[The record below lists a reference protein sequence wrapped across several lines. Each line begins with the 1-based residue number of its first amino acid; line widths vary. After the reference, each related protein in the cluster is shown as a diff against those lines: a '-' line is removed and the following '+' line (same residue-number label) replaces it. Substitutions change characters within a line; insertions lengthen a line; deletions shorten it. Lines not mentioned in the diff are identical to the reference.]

1 MKSSAVR
8 PDQASRLANPS
19 TSGRLPWD
27 ILVRVDA
34 ETPAPIET
42 SRQVIDL
49 DRRWASSATKN
60 PAVSNVRFTAL
71 LISTLAIRFGIWNH
85 LPDLDCRLATGLR
98 TCKEI
103 PVNEHAGPPGHDVII
118 TVNEK
123 PVTVTGPK
131 ATGLEI
137 KQAAIAQG
145 VQIGL
150 DFQLSEEL
158 ANGRT
163 RIVGDAEP
171 ITVNKNSRFDAVAG
185 DDNS

>member
-1 MKSSAVR
+1 MNE
-8 PDQASRLANPS
+8 QAAK
-19 TSGRLPWD
+19 G
-27 ILVRVDA
+27 
-34 ETPAPIET
+34 
-42 SRQVIDL
+42 
-49 DRRWASSATKN
+49 
-60 PAVSNVRFTAL
+60 
-71 LISTLAIRFGIWNH
+71 
-85 LPDLDCRLATGLR
+85 
-98 TCKEI
+98 
-103 PVNEHAGPPGHDVII
+103 GHEVVI

-131 ATGLEI
+131 VTGLQI
-137 KQAAIAQG
+137 KEAAIAQG

-171 ITVNKNSRFDAVAG
+171 ITVNKNSHFDAVAG